1 MAFQTTKQTISQ
13 PLLDTAA
20 SLYCSASPHPTL
32 KSISDQLK
40 SQGHL
45 DITPLK
51 VRRLLITAGVYK
63 SELASQIQSLYDS
76 GKTITEIM
84 GIMHLSRTSVHS
96 YLPYVINA
104 DDEET
109 EEENLCQ
116 RPISLEQQ
124 KRCEQAM
131 EQFQKDWKGESLWE
145 VITAFAGC
153 TFVTSK
159 GLKFTYEVKQNRHGE
174 PTNELVI
181 SRKEKTVT
189 KATVIKAYEKLLEL
203 SAEDS
208 EDGITADQAKE
219 SVPPRFPIPLSG
231 PKKLGTFGA
240 SYLYPIFIKLGL
252 ITEYPMLTY
261 FHLPFSDDIV

>member
-20 SLYCSASPHPTL
+20 SLYCAASPHPTL

-116 RPISLEQQ
+116 RPIL
-124 KRCEQAM
+124 
-131 EQFQKDWKGESLWE
+131 
-145 VITAFAGC
+145 
-153 TFVTSK
+153 
-159 GLKFTYEVKQNRHGE
+159 
-174 PTNELVI
+174 
-181 SRKEKTVT
+181 
-189 KATVIKAYEKLLEL
+189 
-203 SAEDS
+203 
-208 EDGITADQAKE
+208 
-219 SVPPRFPIPLSG
+219 
-231 PKKLGTFGA
+231 
-240 SYLYPIFIKLGL
+240 
-252 ITEYPMLTY
+252 
-261 FHLPFSDDIV
+261 